1 MKKIVTLSVAA
12 CMAVMLFAGC
22 GKDAASSAPAAS
34 EAAVSAAAVETETT
48 ETAAPEVAD
57 EAPAEEALDQAVLGT
72 WKISEVAVD
81 GDAWM
86 ALDEYAQAE
95 SIAEESGDY
104 KSLVMERLIFAAD
117 GVFYDAVY
125 EDYLSDYRVYDG
137 YTWEI
142 RGDTIYV
149 VPKSDGQSTEEE
161 PYLTVT
167 LNQGELKVTNGS
179 VTAWMVKDSDSQTP
193 PESLE

>member
-1 MKKIVTLSVAA
+1 MKKLVTLSVAA

-22 GKDAASSAPAAS
+22 GKDAASSASAAS
-34 EAAVSAAAVETETT
+34 EAGGSAAAAETT
-48 ETAAPEVAD
+48 EAAAPEVS
-57 EAPAEEALDQAVLGT
+57 EALDQAVLGT
-72 WKISEVAVD
+72 WKFSEVAVD
-81 GDAWM
+81 GDARM
-86 ALDEYAQAE
+86 TLDEYAQAE

-104 KSLVMERLIFAAD
+104 KSLIMERLVFAAD

-179 VTAWMVKDSDSQTP
+179 VTAWMVKESDSQTP
-193 PESLE
+193 PESLK

>member
-34 EAAVSAAAVETETT
+34 EAGGSAAAAETT
-48 ETAAPEVAD
+48 ETAAPEVS
-57 EAPAEEALDQAVLGT
+57 EAPDEEALDQAVLGT
-72 WKISEVAVD
+72 WKFSEVAVD
-81 GDAWM
+81 GDARM
-86 ALDEYAQAE
+86 ALDEYAEAE

-104 KSLVMERLIFAAD
+104 KSLVMERLVFAAD

-125 EDYLSDYRVYDG
+125 EDYLSDYQVYDG
-137 YTWEI
+137 YTWEV

-149 VPKSDGQSTEEE
+149 VPKSDGQSTEED
-161 PYLTVT
+161 PYFTAT
-167 LNQGELKVTNGS
+167 LNQGKMEITEDDSTVWL
-179 VTAWMVKDSDSQTP
+179 VKDSDSQTP

>member
-34 EAAVSAAAVETETT
+34 EAGGSAAAAETT
-48 ETAAPEVAD
+48 ETAAPEVS
-57 EAPAEEALDQAVLGT
+57 EAPDEEALDQAVLGT
-72 WKISEVAVD
+72 WKFSEVAVD
-81 GDAWM
+81 GDARM
-86 ALDEYAQAE
+86 ALDEYAEAE

-104 KSLVMERLIFAAD
+104 KSLVMERLVFAAD

-167 LNQGELKVTNGS
+167 LNQGELKATNGS
-179 VTAWMVKDSDSQTP
+179 VTAWMVNESDSQTP
-193 PESLE
+193 PESLK

>member
-34 EAAVSAAAVETETT
+34 EAGGSAAAAETT
-48 ETAAPEVAD
+48 EAAAPEVS

-72 WKISEVAVD
+72 WKFSEVAVD
-81 GDAWM
+81 GDARM
-86 ALDEYAQAE
+86 ALDEYAEAE

-104 KSLVMERLIFAAD
+104 KSLVMERLVFAAD

-149 VPKSDGQSTEEE
+149 VPKSDGQSAEEK
-161 PYLTVT
+161 PHLTIT
-167 LNQGELKVTNGS
+167 LNQGELKATNGS
-179 VTAWMVKDSDSQTP
+179 VTAWMVKESDSQTP
-193 PESLE
+193 PESLK

>member
-34 EAAVSAAAVETETT
+34 EAGGSAAAAETT
-48 ETAAPEVAD
+48 ETAAPEVS
-57 EAPAEEALDQAVLGT
+57 EAPDEEALDQAVLGT
-72 WKISEVAVD
+72 WKFSEVAVD
-81 GDAWM
+81 GDARM
-86 ALDEYAQAE
+86 ALDEYAEAE

-104 KSLVMERLIFAAD
+104 KSLVMERLVFAAD

-167 LNQGELKVTNGS
+167 LNQGELKATNDS
-179 VTAWMVKDSDSQTP
+179 VTAWMVKESYSQTP
-193 PESLE
+193 PESLK

>member
-1 MKKIVTLSVAA
+1 MKKLVTLSVAA

-22 GKDAASSAPAAS
+22 GNDAASSAPAAS

-57 EAPAEEALDQAVLGT
+57 EALDQAVLGT
-72 WKISEVAVD
+72 WKLSEVAYD
-81 GDAWM
+81 GDPRM
-86 ALDEYAQAE
+86 TLDEYAEAE
-95 SIAEESGDY
+95 SIAEESEKY
-104 KSLVMERLIFAAD
+104 KSLTLSCFVFATD
-117 GVFYDAVY
+117 GVFYDVEY

-137 YTWEI
+137 YTWEV

-161 PYLTVT
+161 PELTAT
-167 LNQGELKVTNGS
+167 LNQGKME
-179 VTAWMVKDSDSQTP
+179 VTADNDTIWLVKESDSQTP
-193 PESLE
+193 PESLK

>member
-1 MKKIVTLSVAA
+1 MKKLVTLSVAA

-22 GKDAASSAPAAS
+22 GNDAASSAPAAS
-34 EAAVSAAAVETETT
+34 EAGGSAAAAETT
-48 ETAAPEVAD
+48 EAAAPGVS

-72 WKISEVAVD
+72 WKLSEVAYD
-81 GDAWM
+81 GDPRM
-86 ALDEYAQAE
+86 TLDEYAEAE
-95 SIAEESGDY
+95 SIAEESEKY
-104 KSLVMERLIFAAD
+104 KSLTLSCFVFATD
-117 GVFYDAVY
+117 GVFYDVEY

-137 YTWEI
+137 YTWEV

-161 PYLTVT
+161 PELTAT
-167 LNQGELKVTNGS
+167 LNQGKME
-179 VTAWMVKDSDSQTP
+179 VTADNDTIWLVKESDSQTP

>member
-1 MKKIVTLSVAA
+1 MKKLVTLSVAA

-34 EAAVSAAAVETETT
+34 EAGVSAAAAGTT
-48 ETAAPEVAD
+48 EAAAPEVS

-72 WKISEVAVD
+72 WKFSEVAVD
-81 GDAWM
+81 GDARM
-86 ALDEYAQAE
+86 ALDEYAEAE

-137 YTWEI
+137 YTWEV

-179 VTAWMVKDSDSQTP
+179 VTAWMVKESDSQTP
-193 PESLE
+193 PESLK

>member
-34 EAAVSAAAVETETT
+34 EAGVSAAAAETT
-48 ETAAPEVAD
+48 EAAAPEVS

-72 WKISEVAVD
+72 WKFSEVAVD
-81 GDAWM
+81 GDARM
-86 ALDEYAQAE
+86 ALDEYAEAE
-95 SIAEESGDY
+95 SLAEESGDY
-104 KSLVMERLIFAAD
+104 KSLVMERLVFAAD

-125 EDYLSDYRVYDG
+125 EDYLSDYQVYDG

-149 VPKSDGQSTEEE
+149 VPKSDGQSAEEK
-161 PYLTVT
+161 PHLTIT

-179 VTAWMVKDSDSQTP
+179 VTAWMVKESDSQTP
-193 PESLE
+193 PESLK

>member
-1 MKKIVTLSVAA
+1 
-12 CMAVMLFAGC
+12 MAVMLFAGC

-34 EAAVSAAAVETETT
+34 EAGGSAAAAETT
-48 ETAAPEVAD
+48 ETAAPEVS
-57 EAPAEEALDQAVLGT
+57 EAPDEEALDQAVLGT
-72 WKISEVAVD
+72 WKFSEVAVD
-81 GDAWM
+81 GDARM
-86 ALDEYAQAE
+86 ALDEYAEAE

-104 KSLVMERLIFAAD
+104 KSLVMERLVFAAD

-167 LNQGELKVTNGS
+167 LNQGELKATNGS
-179 VTAWMVKDSDSQTP
+179 VTAWMVKESDSQTP
-193 PESLE
+193 PESLK

>member
-1 MKKIVTLSVAA
+1 MKKLVTLSVAA

-22 GKDAASSAPAAS
+22 GKDAASSASAAS
-34 EAAVSAAAVETETT
+34 EAGGSAAAAETT
-48 ETAAPEVAD
+48 EAAAPEVS
-57 EAPAEEALDQAVLGT
+57 EALDQAVLGT
-72 WKISEVAVD
+72 WKFSEVAVD
-81 GDAWM
+81 GDARM
-86 ALDEYAQAE
+86 TLDEYAQAE
-95 SIAEESGDY
+95 SIAEESEDY
-104 KSLVMERLIFAAD
+104 KSLIMERLIFAAD

-179 VTAWMVKDSDSQTP
+179 VTAWMVKESDSQTP
-193 PESLE
+193 PESLK

>member
-34 EAAVSAAAVETETT
+34 EAGGSAAAAETT
-48 ETAAPEVAD
+48 ETAAPEVS
-57 EAPAEEALDQAVLGT
+57 EAPDEEALDQAVLGT
-72 WKISEVAVD
+72 WKFSEVAVD
-81 GDAWM
+81 GDARM
-86 ALDEYAQAE
+86 ALDEYAEAE

-104 KSLVMERLIFAAD
+104 KSLVMERLVFAAD

-149 VPKSDGQSTEEE
+149 VPKSDGQSAEEK
-161 PYLTVT
+161 PHLTIT
-167 LNQGELKVTNGS
+167 LNQGELKATNGS
-179 VTAWMVKDSDSQTP
+179 VTAWMVKESDSQTP
-193 PESLE
+193 PESLK

>member
-22 GKDAASSAPAAS
+22 GKDAASSAAAAS
-34 EAAVSAAAVETETT
+34 EAGVSAAAAETT
-48 ETAAPEVAD
+48 EAAAPEVS

-72 WKISEVAVD
+72 WKFSEVAVD
-81 GDAWM
+81 GDARM
-86 ALDEYAQAE
+86 ALDEYAEAE

-104 KSLVMERLIFAAD
+104 KSLVMERLVFAAD

-125 EDYLSDYRVYDG
+125 EDHLSDYQVYDG

-149 VPKSDGQSTEEE
+149 VPKSDGQSAEEK
-161 PYLTVT
+161 PHLTIT
-167 LNQGELKVTNGS
+167 LNQGELKATNGS
-179 VTAWMVKDSDSQTP
+179 VTAWMVKESDSQTP
-193 PESLE
+193 PESLK

>member
-1 MKKIVTLSVAA
+1 MKKIVTLSVTA

-34 EAAVSAAAVETETT
+34 EAGVSAAAAETT
-48 ETAAPEVAD
+48 EAAAPEVS

-72 WKISEVAVD
+72 WKFSEVAVD
-81 GDAWM
+81 GDARM
-86 ALDEYAQAE
+86 ALDEYAEAE

-104 KSLVMERLIFAAD
+104 KSLVMERLVFAAD

-149 VPKSDGQSTEEE
+149 VPKSDGQSAEEK
-161 PYLTVT
+161 PHLTIT
-167 LNQGELKVTNGS
+167 LNQGELKATNGS
-179 VTAWMVKDSDSQTP
+179 VTAWMVKESDSQTP
-193 PESLE
+193 PESLK

>member
-34 EAAVSAAAVETETT
+34 EAGGSAAAAETT
-48 ETAAPEVAD
+48 ETAAPEVS
-57 EAPAEEALDQAVLGT
+57 EAPDEEALDQAVLGT
-72 WKISEVAVD
+72 WKFSEVAVD
-81 GDAWM
+81 GDARM
-86 ALDEYAQAE
+86 ALDEYAEAE

-104 KSLVMERLIFAAD
+104 KSLVMERLVFAAD

-167 LNQGELKVTNGS
+167 LNQGELKATNGS
-179 VTAWMVKDSDSQTP
+179 VTAWMVKESDSQTP
-193 PESLE
+193 PESLK